1 MTRDWRAVS
10 ATRKGS
16 THVRDDLPN
25 QDAHLV
31 EEHDGTAIMAVADGH
46 GHQLHFRSEVG
57 SALAA
62 GTATHLLREA
72 LPTYTGANHARVHLR
87 ETLGPALVEAWS
99 LAVQAD
105 ITAHPFSDDE
115 ATRLRDDDRGH
126 LRPYGST
133 VIAMAANAHVLV
145 VLQIGDGDAV
155 VVQGDG
161 TVLRPL
167 PEDELLH
174 GMTTTSL
181 CQVDPLASLR
191 TVAIDLADHDIE
203 LGFIATDGFG
213 RPRVDA
219 ETWWQQTGEELLER
233 HRNHGLAWIEQRLP
247 GWLTE
252 PAEYGGDDVSL
263 AVLSRSSQTP
273 AGPAPTA

>member
-1 MTRDWRAVS
+1 MTGAWRAVS

-25 QDAHLV
+25 QDAHV
-31 EEHDGTAIMAVADGH
+31 TEERDGTAIIAVADGH

-62 GTATHLLREA
+62 GTAAHLLREA
-72 LPTYTGANHARVHLR
+72 LPTYTSANSARVHLR
-87 ETLGPALVEAWS
+87 ETLGPSLVEHWA

-105 ITAHPFSDDE
+105 IAAHPFSDDE
-115 ATRLRDDDRGH
+115 ATRLREDDRGH

-133 VIAMAANAHVLV
+133 VIAIAANADVLV

-155 VVQGDG
+155 LVDREGVVF
-161 TVLRPL
+161 RPL

-181 CQVDPLASLR
+181 CQIDPLASLR
-191 TVAIDLADHDIE
+191 TVAIDLTERDVE
-203 LGFIATDGFG
+203 LGFVATDGFG

-219 ETWWQQTGEELLER
+219 DTWWQQTGEELWER
-233 HRNHGLAWIEQRLP
+233 TRNYGLPWVEQRLP

-263 AVLSRSSQTP
+263 ALLARGQLP
-273 AGPAPTA
+273 G

>member
-1 MTRDWRAVS
+1 MTGPWRAVS
-10 ATRKGS
+10 ATRRGS

-25 QDAHLV
+25 QDAHVV
-31 EEHDGTAIMAVADGH
+31 EEVGDAVIMAVADGH
-46 GHQLHFRSEVG
+46 GHQQHFRSEVG

-62 GTATHLLREA
+62 GTAAHLLREA
-72 LPTYTGANHARVHLR
+72 LPSYTSAVEAGAHLR

-105 ITAHPFSDDE
+105 IAAHPFDDDE
-115 ATRLRDDDRGH
+115 AGRLREDDRGH

-133 VIAMAANAHVLV
+133 VVAMAANAQVLV
-145 VLQIGDGDAV
+145 ALQIGDGDAV
-155 VVQGDG
+155 VAHGDG

-174 GMTTTSL
+174 GNTTTSL

-191 TVAIDLADHDIE
+191 TVAIDLAEHDVE
-203 LGFIATDGFG
+203 LGFVATDGFG

-219 ETWWQQTGEELLER
+219 ETWWRQTGEELLER
-233 HRNHGLAWIEQRLP
+233 TRNFGLPWVAQRLP

-252 PAEYGGDDVSL
+252 PAEYGGDDVTL
-263 AVLSRSSQTP
+263 AVMARSP
-273 AGPAPTA
+273 LPG